1 MSDKTEQSDTKQQ
14 YPPHLYK
21 FRPGSTRNI
30 ENLRNGH
37 IWLPTFDNM
46 NDPHD
51 GQLDILI
58 EQAVRLHDAIIPLI
72 IRDPSG
78 APLFSPLT
86 VYSTPPDNRNPLDIE
101 EKYNLEV
108 KKSQEYC
115 RKLGI
120 YSLSESCRNALM
132 WAHYAD
138 NSSGF
143 CIEYS
148 LYNSKGQ
155 LHPNSQYYNEIDYVA
170 EYPKI
175 DLQYL
180 KMSSISHSLY
190 QLLGRK
196 EESWKY
202 EKEWRSIILSGGNC
216 TKSHPLPISSIIFGA
231 NLEEP
236 VANRIK
242 TIFKGTDVL
251 LKKSIKLQGQFE
263 LGVET
268 I

>member
-14 YPPHLYK
+14 YPSHLYK

-30 ENLRNGH
+30 ENLRNGN
-37 IWLPTFDNM
+37 IWLPTLDGM

-58 EQAVRLHDAIIPLI
+58 DQAVRMHDAIEPIV

-86 VYSTPPDNRNPLDIE
+86 VYSTPPANRNPLDIE

-108 KKSQEYC
+108 KKFQDFY
-115 RKLGI
+115 RKFGI
-120 YSLSESCRNALM
+120 YSLIESSGSPLM

-148 LYNSKGQ
+148 LYNSKGE
-155 LHPNSQYYNEIDYVA
+155 LYPNSDYFSGIDYVD
-170 EYPKI
+170 EYPRI
-175 DLQYL
+175 DLRFL
-180 KMSSISHSLY
+180 KMAKIGHCLY
-190 QLLGRK
+190 QLFGRK
-196 EESWKY
+196 EKAWEY
-202 EKEWRSIILSGGNC
+202 EKEWRSFDIKAKC
-216 TKSHPLPISSIIFGA
+216 TKAHPLPISSIIFGS
-231 NLEEP
+231 NIKEP
-236 VANRIK
+236 VANKIK
-242 TIFKGTDVL
+242 TIFKGTDIL